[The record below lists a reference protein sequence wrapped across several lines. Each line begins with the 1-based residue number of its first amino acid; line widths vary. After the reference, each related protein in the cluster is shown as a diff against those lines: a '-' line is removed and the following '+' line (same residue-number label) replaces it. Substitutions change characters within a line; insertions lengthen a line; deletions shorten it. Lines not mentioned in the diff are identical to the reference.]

1 LTGLKN
7 LFQFQII
14 LIACLSASSCK
25 KEGCRDEIAN
35 NFNPEANVEDY
46 SCTYEA
52 EKMAGTFQVEGY
64 KIAYQTT
71 DTTHY
76 TYTLE
81 VSYLEKNKALIT
93 NLGGMNQSIEIELY
107 DYNSRIEFHISNSDS
122 LGIWSGFGTYYD
134 SNSFGISYIE
144 GIEQNKHIDLATR

>member
-1 LTGLKN
+1 MKI
-7 LFQFQII
+7 LFFPFLI
-14 LIACLSASSCK
+14 LIACFSASSCK
-25 KEGCRDEIAN
+25 NEGCRDDIAN

-52 EKMAGTFQVEGY
+52 EKMVGTFQVEGY

-71 DTTHY
+71 DTIHY
-76 TYTLE
+76 TYSLE
-81 VSYLEKNKALIT
+81 VSYLEKNNALIT

-107 DYNSRIEFHISNSDS
+107 DYNSRIEFHTNNTDS
-122 LGIWSGFGTYYD
+122 LIIWSGFGTYYD

-144 GIEQNKHIDLATR
+144 GVEKNKHIDLASR